1 MTGTQAARTPLVAR
15 GLFSFVLGLVASCG
29 GEEIVGE
36 GLLGRAIPLVT
47 GDASALPR
55 LAFIDEGCPG
65 AAARG
70 GCEAS
75 GDRACSTLLIDT
87 LAPLTTLKDDTDEP
101 RFEREC
107 FEIRAGSGIAAE
119 APAAEDLAGA
129 VSRFRFRNVPLVR
142 APADGT
148 EDWTWFAGGSQFVEP
163 GGVLGGNLL
172 GQFAIAMRRPVDAAP
187 TVAFYVE
194 FPGSEID
201 LANQGRAFLPLQFPG
216 RLLGRD
222 LGDHCQIGDDGCRI
236 SGFDLVRGQ
245 PNFALE
251 ASRMVL
257 DACVAAPPCGVRYSI
272 DPLNPFDPGECRQ
285 TIGPAADAVCT
296 ATSDAE
302 NGGVRASLVVATSV
316 DDVVLF
322 EDSAIRMF
330 GPLEMLPACATV
342 TLDDRACLVATDA
355 VLALPGWPPAGTTTP
370 LPRLKVRSIALVPG
384 ATRAR
389 DLGPCERA
397 DERRHALLHQCNRYV
412 DAVTEVGDV
421 RNTTPPYS
429 AIDDDANDGISA
441 DPANSSLVVIG
452 EHVILDDDPDPDAN
466 RWIEAIVLP
475 EAHPLPVSLRL
486 DVAPEAIAPDGL
498 IGGALLEGTATVL
511 DYTDPN
517 PAVRVSCFDPRETTC
532 MVAPDC
538 RRDAEA
544 ACCYGLP
551 LNLLVE
557 FIVLADDETCCG
569 ALSGAELGEIQE
581 QGFCLGTQPP

>member
-1 MTGTQAARTPLVAR
+1 MTRIEAARSPLVAR
-15 GLFSFVLGLVASCG
+15 GLLSFGLCTIVSCG
-29 GEEIVGE
+29 GDGIVGE

-47 GDASALPR
+47 GDLSTLPR

-65 AAARG
+65 EAARG
-70 GCEAS
+70 GCEGS
-75 GDRACSTLLIDT
+75 GDRACKTLLIDT
-87 LAPLTTLKDDTDEP
+87 LAPLTALAGDTTEP
-101 RFEREC
+101 TFETEC
-107 FEIRAGSGIAAE
+107 FEIRAGVGTAGE

-142 APADGT
+142 APAEGT
-148 EDWTWFAGGSQFVEP
+148 DEWTWFAGSSQFVAP
-163 GGVLGGNLL
+163 SGVLGGNLL
-172 GQFAIAMRRPVDAAP
+172 GQFAIALRRPVDDTP

-222 LGDHCQIGDDGCRI
+222 LGDRCVIGDDGCRI
-236 SGFDLVRGQ
+236 EGFDLVRAQ
-245 PNFALE
+245 PNYALE
-251 ASRMVL
+251 PSRMVL
-257 DACVAAPPCGVRYSI
+257 DACVAAPPCGVRYAI
-272 DPLNPFDPGECRQ
+272 DPLNPFDPGDCDQ
-285 TIGPAADAVCT
+285 TIGPNADAVCT
-296 ATSDAE
+296 NSADPDS
-302 NGGVRASLVVATSV
+302 GGVRASLVVATSV

-330 GPLEMLPACATV
+330 GPLEMLPPCPTV
-342 TLDDRACLVATDA
+342 TIDDRACLVATDG

-370 LPRLKVRSIALVPG
+370 LSRLKVRSIALVPG

-389 DLGPCERA
+389 DVGPCERVE
-397 DERRHALLHQCNRYV
+397 ERRRALLDQCRRYV

-429 AIDDDANDGISA
+429 SIADDEDNGVSG
-441 DPANSSLVVIG
+441 DPANTSLVVLG

-466 RWIEAIVLP
+466 RWLDVIVLP

-486 DVAPEAIAPDGL
+486 DVAPEALAPDGL
-498 IGGALLEGTATVL
+498 IGSALLEGTATVL

-544 ACCYGLP
+544 ACCHGLP

-557 FIVLADDETCCG
+557 FIVLADDETCCT
-569 ALSGAELGEIQE
+569 ALSAAELGEIQE